1 MFTIAR
7 PAADEKHQAP
17 RASQTATP
25 TWEAMFDGVQANL
38 VVADA
43 DLNIT
48 YANPAAISTLNGIAP
63 QLRESFGVETS
74 DLLGASIHRFHKDPG
89 RVERILNSP
98 ASLPHT
104 AEFTFGDVTLAAKI
118 DAVRDADGK
127 PVNYVVAWEDISEK
141 AANEEAA
148 TRLSNMVENLPI
160 NVIYADRDNIIQYMN
175 PASTET
181 LRKLQHLL
189 PIPVDTI
196 VGSSIDTFHANPAH
210 QKKLLAD
217 PSNLPIHRDISLG
230 EETLDLLV
238 SAIYDKNNEYV
249 GAMATWS
256 IVTEQAKIRSDAGQ
270 LGEVGQTVASSVTEM
285 AAAIEEVSKS
295 VTRTA
300 SLASGAEQQATD
312 AGESIERL
320 SSASVEIEE
329 VVSVIRD
336 LADQT
341 NLLALNATI
350 EAARAGESG
359 RSFAVVAKEVK
370 ELAAETTN
378 ATQNIG
384 ERVDRIRANITNVV
398 DATKVITE
406 SVTEVSQNSNTIA
419 AAIEE
424 QSATMADMQSTATS
438 LLDLSG
444 KLQKI

>member
-1 MFTIAR
+1 MFTTVR
-7 PAADEKHQAP
+7 PAAKKRPAE
-17 RASQTATP
+17 TP
-25 TWEAMFDGVQANL
+25 TVSDWEHMFDSVRANL
-38 VVADA
+38 MVADA
-43 DLNIT
+43 ELNIV
-48 YANPAAISTLNGIAP
+48 YANPAAMETLNAIAP
-63 QLRESFGVETS
+63 QLREAFGVSVS
-74 DLLGASIHRFHKDPG
+74 DLLGASIHRFHKDPK
-89 RVERILNSP
+89 RIERILENP
-98 ASLPHT
+98 ASLPHV
-104 AEFTFGDVTLAAKI
+104 AEFTFGEVTLAAKI
-118 DAVRDADGK
+118 DAVRGDAGK
-127 PVNYVVAWEDISEK
+127 ATHYVVSWEDISEK

-160 NVIYADRDNIIQYMN
+160 NVIYADRDNVIRYMN
-175 PASTET
+175 PASTNT

-196 VGSSIDTFHANPAH
+196 VGSSIDTFHSNPAH
-210 QKKLLAD
+210 QQKVLAD
-217 PSNLPIHRDISLG
+217 PSNLPIHRDITLG
-230 EETLDLLV
+230 DEILDLLV
-238 SAIYDKNNEYV
+238 SAIYDKDQNYV

-256 IVTEQAKIRSDAGQ
+256 IVTEQAKIKADAGQ

-295 VTRTA
+295 VSRTA
-300 SLASGAEQQATD
+300 SLATGAEQQASD
-312 AGESIERL
+312 AGDSIEQL
-320 SSASVEIEE
+320 NAASVEIEE
-329 VVSVIRD
+329 VVSLIRD

-370 ELAAETTN
+370 ELAAETTG

-384 ERVDRIRANITNVV
+384 ERVDRIRSNISTVV
-398 DATKVITE
+398 DATKAITE

-424 QSATMADMQSTATS
+424 QSATMSDMQGTAMS